1 MKKLLENDKKL
12 RQKIKLV
19 ENKQFILKSISKNF
33 NFFILIRLNAFLKL
47 KVLVR
52 NNSKVSMINR
62 CLLSINKKR
71 LNKLTTFSRHIFLK
85 LIRSGEIYGIK
96 KSSW

>member
-1 MKKLLENDKKL
+1 MKKLLENDKNL
-12 RQKIKLV
+12 RQQIKLE
-19 ENKQFILKSISKNF
+19 ENKRFILKSISKNF

-47 KVLVR
+47 KVLTK
-52 NNSKVSMINR
+52 NNSKVSITNR

-85 LIRSGEIYGIK
+85 LIRSGEIYGIR